1 MLPRFRFYNIKLRTI
16 YTVIN
21 VDLYNEQVDC
31 VKNNQYADV
40 ITWDIKDGVL
50 MQSTGL
56 YDKNGTEIFEGDI
69 FKAPFDIGPAGFSMC
84 KGVVEYD
91 LEQGY
96 QWQYLLLSELEI
108 MGNIYENPE
117 LLEKENN
124 KWM

>member
-56 YDKNGTEIFEGDI
+56 YDKNGKEIFEGDI

-124 KWM
+124 K

>member
-1 MLPRFRFYNIKLRTI
+1 MVNQKEVIEEELFENII
-16 YTVIN
+16 
-21 VDLYNEQVDC
+21 
-31 VKNNQYADV
+31 
-40 ITWDIKDGVL
+40 L

-56 YDKNGTEIFEGDI
+56 HDKNGKEIFEGDI

-124 KWM
+124 K

>member
-56 YDKNGTEIFEGDI
+56 HDKNGKEIFEGDI

-124 KWM
+124 K

>member
-31 VKNNQYADV
+31 LLEKQYLDV
-40 ITWDIKDGVL
+40 ITWDIKNGVL

-69 FKAPFDIGPAGFSMC
+69 LYHPLQGMRKVYYPFNDRVASYGLENIENGMRSTLQDAHRVYE
-84 KGVVEYD
+84 VV
-91 LEQGY
+91 GKC
-96 QWQYLLLSELEI
+96 
-108 MGNIYENPE
+108 YEHSN
-117 LLEKENN
+117 LLEK
-124 KWM
+124 